1 MGEHTY
7 LAPAF
12 IALLALGG
20 QVGLPI
26 LVLTLL
32 RSKKLTRRSTF
43 VNFCI
48 TLIIYSLAF
57 CIL

>member
-1 MGEHTY
+1 MGEHSY
-7 LAPAF
+7 LAPAV
-12 IALLALGG
+12 IALLAIGG

-32 RSKKLTRRSTF
+32 RSKKVNRRSTF

-48 TLIIYSLAF
+48 TVIIYSLVF
-57 CIL
+57 SIL